1 MRVFNTMGSIKGC
14 YRQAST
20 DTATALTTNNITM
33 TKNSATVYASAVTIT
48 CETNDIR
55 WAVNTTPTQGAS
67 AVGHVLPKTESIRI
81 IGRENIANL
90 KIISAVAATHGV
102 IQYSPE
108 F

>member
-1 MRVFNTMGSIKGC
+1 MRVFTTMGSIKGC

-33 TKNSATVYASAVTIT
+33 TKNGATVYASAITIT

-67 AVGHVLPKTESIRI
+67 AVGHVLPKTESVRI

-90 KIISAVAATHGV
+90 KIISATSGQHGA

>member
-1 MRVFNTMGSIKGC
+1 MRVFTTMGSIEGC

-20 DTATALTTNNITM
+20 NTATALTTGNITM
-33 TKNSATVYASAVTIT
+33 TKNGATVYASAITIT

-67 AVGHVLPKTESIRI
+67 AVGHVLPKTESVRI
-81 IGRENIANL
+81 VGRENIAHL
-90 KIISAVAATHGV
+90 KIISAVQDTHGV